1 MAQCTDRAHTVVQLD
16 TFSRLLD
23 RNKHR
28 MRSNLVK
35 GIICLNAAWR
45 GAAFVMKMNMS
56 KTTGMPPLE
65 LTAKRHTSDFSA
77 RKNHPTSYEQSPR
90 FVGPLVLP
98 RTLSTSDNRIRIKN
112 YYMDESNEL
121 IMPNTPLRPLRP
133 SASTDV
139 IIKTIIEN
147 FAYHDA
153 PVDAKE
159 LAESVEFYL
168 RCRKRLLGAGKK
180 RHAKYCRE
188 DKKAKEKMKTTTSC
202 GPSHT
207 DDEDDPNNNDDA
219 LKKANIEVYD
229 LCSGHG
235 LTGMF
240 FAACN
245 PPTEK
250 RIVKTICVDM
260 VEPPSHAVLRDL
272 IAEVCPW
279 VNDQQT
285 IRFDTH
291 DLNSYVLGGGRGG
304 GEEGVLQQ
312 LVGGVEQR
320 KICPIVI
327 ATHACGTLTDLVLK
341 KAISMEACAIAAMPC
356 CYTGTDRGA
365 PYGIKRA
372 MGVAWAADIKRT
384 FLLEEHN
391 YHTDFSTIPLEITP
405 LNRIIVAE
413 DRS

>member
-1 MAQCTDRAHTVVQLD
+1 MG
-16 TFSRLLD
+16 SLLL
-23 RNKHR
+23 KI
-28 MRSNLVK
+28 
-35 GIICLNAAWR
+35 IICLNAAWR
-45 GAAFVMKMNMS
+45 GAAFVMKMNML
-56 KTTGMPPLE
+56 KTGMPPLE

-90 FVGPLVLP
+90 FAGPLVLP

-121 IMPNTPLRPLRP
+121 IIPNTPLRPLKP

-188 DKKAKEKMKTTTSC
+188 DKKAKEMKMNTTSTS
-202 GPSHT
+202 SHI
-207 DDEDDPNNNDDA
+207 DDEDDPNNNDA
-219 LKKANIEVYD
+219 LKKADIQVYD

-235 LTGMF
+235 LTGML

-245 PPTEK
+245 PPTET

-272 IAEVCPW
+272 ISEVCPW
-279 VNDQQT
+279 VNDELT
-285 IRFDTH
+285 VRFDTN
-291 DLNSYVLGGGRGG
+291 DLNTYVLGGGDTGG
-304 GEEGVLQQ
+304 A
-312 LVGGVEQR
+312 EQR

-327 ATHACGTLTDLVLK
+327 STHACGRLTDLVLE

-356 CYTGTDRGA
+356 CYTGTDKGA

-372 MGVAWAADIKRT
+372 LGVAWAADIQRT

-391 YHTDFSTIPLEITP
+391 YHTDFSTIPSEITP